1 MDLSLQQ
8 KFELERQL
16 RVIEDE
22 KDMEKLRALCRMLA
36 QAWHAQ
42 KAATMHFMCETL
54 NAPPSQID
62 LRGTIEPSPA
72 GDRDAGSL

>member
-8 KFELERQL
+8 QFELERQL

-22 KDMEKLRALCRMLA
+22 KDMEKLRDLCRMLA

-42 KAATMHFMCETL
+42 KAATMHFMREAF

-62 LRGTIEPSPA
+62 LRGALGSSPA
-72 GDRDAGSL
+72 GDRDPGSL